1 MQVMIRWGVLV
12 GKVEALGVSRQSKMK
27 WNTLDT
33 DDQDRIVRMAWE
45 DRTSF
50 EAIQKQFGLTP
61 NEVVKFMR
69 TQLSERDYRR
79 WRRRAN
85 QQGHLKHESQQPK
98 GLSRFKCS
106 RQRLDG
112 STKGWK

>member
-1 MQVMIRWGVLV
+1 MAISASNRQRWGDIL
-12 GKVEALGVSRQSKMK
+12 Q
-27 WNTLDT
+27 

-45 DRTSF
+45 DRTTFDAIF
-50 EAIQKQFGLTP
+50 EQFGLTA

-69 TQLSERDYRR
+69 TQLDSKAYKR
-79 WRRRAN
+79 WRRRAGER
-85 QQGHLKHESQQPK
+85 GHLKHQVQIPENEM
-98 GLSRFKCS
+98 RFKCS

>member
-1 MQVMIRWGVLV
+1 MSSNRKQ
-12 GKVEALGVSRQSKMK
+12 KEK
-27 WNTLDT
+27 WKQLSPE
-33 DDQDRIVRMAWE
+33 DQDRVVRMAWE

-61 NEVVKFMR
+61 NETEKFMR
-69 TQLSERDYRR
+69 TQLEPSAYKR

-85 QQGHLKHESQQPK
+85 TQGQLKHEKTRPEEVD
-98 GLSRFKCS
+98 RFKCS
-106 RQRLDG
+106 RQRMDG

>member
-1 MQVMIRWGVLV
+1 MSISAIKRR
-12 GKVEALGVSRQSKMK
+12 A
-27 WNTLDT
+27 WNDFLPEE
-33 DDQDRIVRMAWE
+33 QDRIVRMAWE

-50 EAIQKQFGLTP
+50 EAIFAQFGLTA

-69 TQLSERDYRR
+69 TQLEAKAYKR
-79 WRRRAN
+79 WRKRATGRG
-85 QQGHLKHESQQPK
+85 QLKHNSKLTHSEY
-98 GLSRFKCS
+98 RFKCS